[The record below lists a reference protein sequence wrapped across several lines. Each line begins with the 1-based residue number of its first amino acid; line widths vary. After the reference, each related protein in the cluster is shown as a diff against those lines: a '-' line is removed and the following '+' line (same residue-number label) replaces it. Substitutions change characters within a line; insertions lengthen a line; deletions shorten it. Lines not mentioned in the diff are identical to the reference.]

1 MASKLEA
8 AGQNVRRGEG
18 GEREPRGQ
26 RVAEDMARIRGIIVA
41 EDVEMA
47 TLVSEYLT
55 DDFTAMAKS
64 TRNHPSEFLPASPKC
79 TEGGRYCSAN
89 TTPEL
94 REATSG
100 TSGTP
105 ITSTDAET
113 LFAAV
118 KRRAQHLRRP
128 RRPRHHP
135 RR

>member
-1 MASKLEA
+1 M
-8 AGQNVRRGEG
+8 V
-18 GEREPRGQ
+18 
-26 RVAEDMARIRGIIVA
+26 M
-41 EDVEMA
+41 
-47 TLVSEYLT
+47 
-55 DDFTAMAKS
+55 S
-64 TRNHPSEFLPASPKC
+64 TRNHPSEFLPASPEYTK
-79 TEGGRYCSAN
+79 GGRYCSAN

-118 KRRAQHLRRP
+118 KRRVQHLRRP
-128 RRPRHHP
+128 RRPCHHP

>member
-1 MASKLEA
+1 
-8 AGQNVRRGEG
+8 
-18 GEREPRGQ
+18 
-26 RVAEDMARIRGIIVA
+26 MARICGIIVA
-41 EDVEMA
+41 EDVEVA

-89 TTPEL
+89 TTLEL

-128 RRPRHHP
+128 RRHRHYP

>member
-8 AGQNVRRGEG
+8 AGQNVRHGEG

-26 RVAEDMARIRGIIVA
+26 RVAEDMAHIRGIIVA

-47 TLVSEYLT
+47 TLVSEDLSG
-55 DDFTAMAKS
+55 DFTAMAMS

-89 TTPEL
+89 ITPEL
-94 REATSG
+94 CEATSG

-113 LFAAV
+113 LFTAV
-118 KRRAQHLRRP
+118 KRRAQYLRHP
-128 RRPRHHP
+128 RRPRHQP